1 MVAARGVLSTCVRQ
15 RTRKLHTVREILRT
29 SSISLAES
37 LRVALEAGGIS
48 AVVSN
53 ANLGG
58 LPPSAITVAVADDED
73 YDQGLLVLHD
83 LERPAR
89 TVPAPP
95 MGRRVLRA
103 LIIVIVGVVLVL
115 CANLF

>member
-1 MVAARGVLSTCVRQ
+1 M
-15 RTRKLHTVREILRT
+15 KEILRT

-37 LRVALEAGGIS
+37 LRVALEAEGIS
-48 AVVSN
+48 AFVSN

-58 LPPSAITVAVADDED
+58 LPPTAITVAVADDAD
-73 YDQGLLVLHD
+73 YDQGLLVLHE
-83 LERPAR
+83 LRHPLPTLHAP
-89 TVPAPP
+89 PAPH
-95 MGRRVLRA
+95 RLLRA

>member
-1 MVAARGVLSTCVRQ
+1 M
-15 RTRKLHTVREILRT
+15 REILRT

-37 LRVALEAGGIS
+37 LRVALEAEGIS

-58 LPPSAITVAVADDED
+58 LPPTAITVAVADDED
-73 YDQGLLVLHD
+73 YDQGLLVLRD
-83 LERPAR
+83 LQRPER
-89 TVPAPP
+89 TVHAPP

>member
-1 MVAARGVLSTCVRQ
+1 M
-15 RTRKLHTVREILRT
+15 REILRT

-37 LRVALEAGGIS
+37 LRVALEAEGIS
-48 AVVSN
+48 AFVSN

-58 LPPSAITVAVADDED
+58 LPPTAITVSVGDDADYEP
-73 YDQGLLVLHD
+73 GLLVLDQLQQPVPTLH
-83 LERPAR
+83 AS
-89 TVPAPP
+89 PAPH
-95 MGRRVLRA
+95 RLLRA